1 MLAIEVESLKK
12 EERNGFVEDQK
23 RIRVAKIRNGYVLGD
38 KSIIF
43 ITKGIIEV
51 YRYTRRL
58 TEEEEKILKN
68 KLREN
73 KKEEIEKNKN
83 EFGLQGGQEIRIID
97 GEVYVDDMLTVEIKD
112 EDVFLNLVCES
123 QNQKK

>member
-97 GEVYVDDMLTVEIKD
+97 GELYVDDMLTLEIKD